1 MALHATFFHQPDVK
15 STAKQSSFDPHRKKN
30 FILVLTGG
38 GAEYVALSFILRII
52 QRLFISIEGRRI
64 RTKAAT
70 LNKKKMLRDNEDLKE
85 KKTNKKNK

>member
-15 STAKQSSFDPHRKKN
+15 STAKQSSFDPNRKTN

-38 GAEYVALSFILRII
+38 GAEYVALFFLLRII
-52 QRLFISIEGRRI
+52 QRHFISIEGRRI

-85 KKTNKKNK
+85 KTQTKNK